1 MLKVLREKCSIV
13 SWAHGSRILL
23 MGFRRRS
30 GWLSR
35 WEMRKV
41 KGQRITAEGEING
54 GHLLELNTES
64 EDIHI
69 DKR

>member
-1 MLKVLREKCSIV
+1 ML
-13 SWAHGSRILL
+13 GSELGARIADSLN
-23 MGFRRRS
+23 G
-30 GWLSR
+30 LSSQER
-35 WEMRKV
+35 MAFPLEIRKV

-64 EDIHI
+64 GDIHI

>member
-1 MLKVLREKCSIV
+1 
-13 SWAHGSRILL
+13 